1 MKQIIQILPLVFCLG
16 CSSTIPATLPVST
29 PPADSSFSQE
39 DSSVDL
45 TPYQQIL
52 DSSTEAGSSISL
64 REIFNEDR
72 ARDAGAFAVPMLRNP
87 QQPPVNQMVYGPWNG
102 ICLNEPAINHLTV
115 SLGEITRTLDAN
127 HRLAIATLA
136 STAIRDISILNSD
149 MRLLRS
155 FHQAQ
160 IRSREIELT
169 NAERTIQSLERSG
182 QRSPWVYVGLVG
194 AGVLLGVG
202 VSAAIVFSQ

>member
-1 MKQIIQILPLVFCLG
+1 MKRIASILILLSLG
-16 CSSTIPATLPVST
+16 CSSTVST
-29 PPADSSFSQE
+29 TPVISTPSPDSSFLQE

-52 DSSTEAGSSISL
+52 DSSVESGSSVSL
-64 REIFNEDR
+64 REIFNEER
-72 ARDAGAFAVPMLRNP
+72 ARDAGAFAIPMLRNP
-87 QQPPVNQMVYGPWNG
+87 QTSPADQTVYGPWNG

-115 SLGEITRTLDAN
+115 SLGEITRTIDAN

-136 STAIRDISILNSD
+136 TTAIRDVSILNSD
-149 MRLLRS
+149 MRLMRA
-155 FHQAQ
+155 FYQAQ
-160 IRSREIELT
+160 VRSRDIELT
-169 NAERTIQSLERSG
+169 SAERTIQALERTG

-202 VSAAIVFSQ
+202 VSAAIVLSQ